1 MKIGD
6 KVEVI
11 GHTKG
16 GGQQFD
22 VGEIVEVIRVSD
34 NGTIKC
40 SNGGNEQWWLDPS
53 EYKIHEPFDI
63 HSLHGQYFSA
73 TIVFYKV
80 VGRILVTRGG
90 GAYLCQ
96 DSINGCARRRDFLG
110 YKHGWHVLDFDDLA
124 DSHVFGLKLLPS
136 PIEYHLLFQEILE
149 KRGPTW
155 DEDGNY
161 SVIPNEVM
169 DKIAAFMERVK
180 EFEPKNLGNNQNK
193 L

>member
-22 VGEIVEVIRVSD
+22 VGEIVEVIRMSD

-63 HSLHGQYFSA
+63 HSIHGQYFSA
-73 TIVFYKV
+73 TIGFDEV
-80 VGRILVTRGG
+80 VGRISVRNDAA
-90 GAYLCQ
+90 AYLCQ
-96 DSINGCARRRDFLG
+96 DLLPGSMVCRDFLG
-110 YKHGWHVLDFDDLA
+110 YKHAWFVGDMTDLVG
-124 DSHVFGLKLLPS
+124 HNVHNLKLLPS
-136 PIEYHLLFQEILE
+136 PPEYHALFQEIIT

-169 DKIAAFMERVK
+169 DKIAAFMEGVK
-180 EFEPKNLGNNQNK
+180 EFEPKNLGNQ
-193 L
+193 